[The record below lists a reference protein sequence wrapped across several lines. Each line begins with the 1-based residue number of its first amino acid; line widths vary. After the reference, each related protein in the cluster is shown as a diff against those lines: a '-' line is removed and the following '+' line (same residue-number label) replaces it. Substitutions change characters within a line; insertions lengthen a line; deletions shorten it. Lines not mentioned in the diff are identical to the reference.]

1 VATRYSPALI
11 RHADRVMRGLPR
23 DFRHFLERVSPTW
36 NWSWRH
42 LAYLQHQLDR
52 VTDGE
57 IKRLM
62 IQMPPRHGK
71 SETATI
77 RYPIYRLNMDPE
89 LRVVVGAYNATLASK
104 FSRKARRLAAHTG
117 IALSD
122 DRTAV
127 DDWETA
133 AGGGMRAVG
142 VGGGITGQGGDLIVI
157 DDPVKSREEA
167 ESEVYR
173 EKVWNWYTDD
183 LYTRLEPGGA
193 MILIMTRWH
202 MDDLAGR
209 ILASEG
215 AAKWTVVNLPALAL
229 ENDPL
234 GRAFGEALCPDRYDE
249 EALLAIKTDG
259 GMSEYAFAAL
269 YQQDPR
275 PRDGNMFPRAK
286 VEIVDAVPA
295 DLKLR
300 VRYWDKGG
308 GPTGDPTAGVKMA
321 TNAERTV
328 FYIED
333 VVHARVTIDDRNK
346 LMRQTAEMDGRS
358 VRGWVEQEP
367 GSGGKESAQL
377 TVRGMSGFPYFAEPV
392 SGDKVE
398 RADPLAAQWQAGNVK
413 MVRARW
419 NKAYLDEMEAFPSG
433 VHDDQVD
440 ASSGA
445 FNKLSLSRST
455 QWWLGPLERQTT
467 KGANT

>member
-1 VATRYSPALI
+1 MNPTKL
-11 RHADRVMRGLPR
+11 RHARRLKAGLPR
-23 DFRHFLERVSPTW
+23 HFRHFLERVSPTW

-42 LAYLQHQLDR
+42 LVYLQYQLER

-57 IKRLM
+57 IKRLI

-71 SETATI
+71 SETATV
-77 RYPIYRLNMDPE
+77 RYPLYRLNMDPE
-89 LRVVVGAYNATLASK
+89 LRVIVGAYNATLAGK
-104 FSRKARRLAAHTG
+104 FSRKARGLAEHAG

-122 DRTAV
+122 ERTAV
-127 DDWETA
+127 EDWETT

-142 VGGGITGQGGDLIVI
+142 VGGGVTGQGGDLIVV
-157 DDPVKSREEA
+157 DDPVKNREEA

-173 EKVWNWYTDD
+173 EKVWSWYTDD

-193 MILIMTRWH
+193 LVLIMTRWH

-209 ILASEG
+209 ILASEDG
-215 AAKWTVVNLPALAL
+215 PNWTVVNLPALAL
-229 ENDPL
+229 EDDLL
-234 GRAFGEALCPDRYDE
+234 GRAPGEALCPERYDE
-249 EALLAIKTDG
+249 PALASIRG
-259 GMSEYAFAAL
+259 VMGEYSFAAL

-275 PRDGNMFPRAK
+275 PRDGNMFPRSK

-295 DLKLR
+295 EARLR

-308 GPTGDPTAGVKMA
+308 GPTGDPTAGVRMA
-321 TNAERTV
+321 TTTERTV

-333 VVHARVTIDDRNK
+333 VVHARVTIDDRNR
-346 LMRQTAEMDGRS
+346 LMRQTAELDGQG

-367 GSGGKESAQL
+367 DSGGKESAQL
-377 TVRGMSGFPYFAEPV
+377 TVRGMSGYPYFAETV
-392 SGDKVE
+392 SGDKIV
-398 RADPLAAQWQAGNVK
+398 RADPLAAQWQAGNIK
-413 MVRARW
+413 LVRGPW

-445 FNKLSLSRST
+445 FNKLALSR
-455 QWWLGPLERQTT
+455 QMNWWLGPLEQRTT
-467 KGANT
+467 KAGG

>member
-1 VATRYSPALI
+1 MNPTKLRQARRLKA
-11 RHADRVMRGLPR
+11 GLPR
-23 DFRHFLERVSPTW
+23 DFRQFLERVTPSW

-71 SETATI
+71 SETATV

-89 LRVVVGAYNATLASK
+89 MRVVIGAYNFELAGK
-104 FSRKARRLAAHTG
+104 FSRKARRIAEQAGLSLSAERAA
-117 IALSD
+117 
-122 DRTAV
+122 V
-127 DDWETA
+127 QDWETT
-133 AGGGMRAVG
+133 AGGGLRAVG
-142 VGGGITGQGGDLIVI
+142 VGGGITGQGGDLIII
-157 DDPVKSREEA
+157 DDPVKNRLEA

-173 EKVWNWYTDD
+173 EKVWDWYTDD
-183 LYTRLEPGGA
+183 LYTRLEPGGS

-215 AAKWTVVNLPALAL
+215 AHKWTVVNLPALAL

-234 GRAFGEALCPDRYDE
+234 GRQMGEALCPERYDE
-249 EALLAIKTDG
+249 EALHAIKTDG
-259 GMSEYAFAAL
+259 GMSNYSFAAL

-295 DLKLR
+295 DVTLR

-308 GPTGDPTAGVKMA
+308 GPTGDPTAGVRMA

-328 FYIED
+328 FYVED
-333 VVHARVTIDDRNK
+333 VVHAQVTIDDRNR
-346 LMRQTAEMDGRS
+346 LMRQTAELDGQG

-392 SGDKVE
+392 SGDKVV

-413 MVRARW
+413 LLRAPW

-433 VHDDQVD
+433 MHDDQVD

-445 FNKLSLSRST
+445 FNKISLARRAT
-455 QWWLGPLERQTT
+455 WWLGPMPDKKTPAV
-467 KGANT
+467 GG

>member
-1 VATRYSPALI
+1 VGTSYTPVQI
-11 RHADRVMRGLPR
+11 RHAERVLRGLPR

-36 NWSWRH
+36 TWSWRH
-42 LAYLQHQLDR
+42 LAYLQAQLER

-57 IKRLM
+57 IKRLI

-71 SETATI
+71 SETATV

-89 LRVVVGAYNATLASK
+89 LRVIVGAYNATLAGK
-104 FSRKARRLAAHTG
+104 FSRKARRLAEHAG
-117 IALSD
+117 VALSD
-122 DRTAV
+122 ERTAV
-127 DDWETA
+127 EDWETS

-142 VGGGITGQGGDLIVI
+142 VGGGVTGQGGDLIIV
-157 DDPVKSREEA
+157 DDPVKNREEA

-173 EKVWNWYTDD
+173 EKVWTWYTDD

-193 MILIMTRWH
+193 LVLIMTRWH

-209 ILASEG
+209 ILASEDG
-215 AAKWTVVNLPALAL
+215 PNWTVVNLPALAI
-229 ENDPL
+229 EDDAL
-234 GRAFGEALCPDRYDE
+234 GRAQGEALCPERYDE
-249 EALLAIKTDG
+249 VALASIRAVMG
-259 GMSEYAFAAL
+259 EYSFAAL

-275 PRDGNMFPRAK
+275 PRDGNMFPRSK

-295 DLKLR
+295 DVKRR

-308 GPTGDPTAGVKMA
+308 GPTGDPTAGVRMA

-328 FYIED
+328 FYVED
-333 VVHARVTIDDRNK
+333 VVHVRLNIDDRNR
-346 LMRQTAEMDGRS
+346 LMRQTAELDGQG

-377 TVRGMSGFPYFAEPV
+377 TVRVMAGFPYFFEPV

-398 RADPLAAQWQAGNVK
+398 RADPLAAQWQAGNIK
-413 MVRARW
+413 LVRGKW
-419 NKAYLDEMEAFPSG
+419 NKAYLDEMESFPSG
-433 VHDDQVD
+433 THDDQVD

-445 FNKLSLSRST
+445 FNKLALARQA
-455 QWWLGPLERQTT
+455 QWWLGPLPNT
-467 KGANT
+467 KAGGRV

>member
-1 VATRYSPALI
+1 MNPSKLRQARRLLAGKPAN
-11 RHADRVMRGLPR
+11 
-23 DFRHFLERVSPTW
+23 FRHFLERVTPTW
-36 NWSWRH
+36 TWSWRH
-42 LAYLQHQLDR
+42 LAYLQYQLDR

-89 LRVVVGAYNATLASK
+89 MRVVIGAYNATLAGK
-104 FSRKARRLAAHTG
+104 FSRKARRLAQQAG

-122 DRTAV
+122 ERTAV
-127 DDWETA
+127 EDWETT

-142 VGGGITGQGGDLIVI
+142 VGGGITGQGGDLIII

-173 EKVWNWYTDD
+173 EKVWDWYTDD

-209 ILASEG
+209 ILAGEG
-215 AAKWTVVNLPALAL
+215 ASKWTVVNLPALAL
-229 ENDPL
+229 EGDIL
-234 GRAFGEALCPDRYDE
+234 GRRPGEALCPQRYDE

-259 GMSEYAFAAL
+259 GMSDYAFAAL

-275 PRDGNMFPRAK
+275 ARDGNMFPRAK

-295 DLKLR
+295 DCTRR

-308 GPTGDPTAGVKMA
+308 GPTGDPTAGVRMA
-321 TNAERTV
+321 TNHERTV
-328 FYIED
+328 FYVED
-333 VVHARVTIDDRNK
+333 VAHAQVNIDDRNR
-346 LMRQTAEMDGRS
+346 LMRQTATLDGTN

-367 GSGGKESAQL
+367 GSGGKESAIL
-377 TVRGMSGFPYFAEPV
+377 SVRHMAGFPYFYEPV
-392 SGDKVE
+392 SGDKVV

-413 MVRARW
+413 LVRGAW

-445 FNKLSLSRST
+445 FNKLALTRQGS
-455 QWWLGPLERQTT
+455 WWLGPMPERKTNRPE
-467 KGANT
+467 AR